1 MNEQNTMPPAD
12 PAAAPMPPQPR
23 PIYTTAQLFDG
34 ANEITIMHRGEVYQ
48 LRITRQEK
56 LILTK

>member
-1 MNEQNTMPPAD
+1 MSDKNLLPSSDANAPPD
-12 PAAAPMPPQPR
+12 KPLPR
-23 PIYTTAQLFDG
+23 PIYTTAQLFG
-34 ANEITIMHRGEVYQ
+34 ESKEITITHRGECYQ